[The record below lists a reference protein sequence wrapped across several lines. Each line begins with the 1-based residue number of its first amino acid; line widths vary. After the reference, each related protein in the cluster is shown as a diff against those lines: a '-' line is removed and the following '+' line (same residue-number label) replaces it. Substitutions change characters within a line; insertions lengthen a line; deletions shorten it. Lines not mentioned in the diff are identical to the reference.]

1 MNASV
6 SNYNGLTL
14 SEATLIQNGLRE
26 KLNLNALEKP
36 IRTIAGADISLNLY
50 SEIVFAGIVIL
61 NYSDL
66 QPIAYSLVKGT
77 ATFPYVPGFL
87 AFREIPAIL
96 KAFNQIPSSPDYQ
109 RPDVI
114 MFDGNGILH
123 ARRMGIAAH
132 FGTLTQTVTLG
143 CAKKKLAGKYDEPGV
158 LKGDYSLVTDKNETI
173 GYALRSKTNVK
184 PIFIS
189 PGNGMNMEDS
199 MAITLRCLG
208 KHRLPEP
215 TRYAHDFVN
224 QFRIGKLKEGY
235 HEIAQMNLF

>member
-1 MNASV
+1 MNISV
-6 SNYNGLTL
+6 PNYNGLTL
-14 SEATLIQNGLRE
+14 NEATSIQNGLRE
-26 KLNLNALEKP
+26 NLNLNPLEKP

-61 NYSDL
+61 NYSNL
-66 QPIAYSLVKGT
+66 QPIAYSLVKGI
-77 ATFPYVPGFL
+77 AKFPYVPGFL
-87 AFREIPAIL
+87 AFREVPAIL
-96 KAFNQIPSSPDYQ
+96 KAFNQIPSYPVFQ

-132 FGTLTQTVTLG
+132 FGALTQTVTLG
-143 CAKKKLAGKYDEPGV
+143 CAKKKLAGKYEEPGHIR
-158 LKGDYSLVTDKNETI
+158 GDYSVVTDKNETI
-173 GYALRSKTNVK
+173 GFALRSKNNVR

-189 PGNGMNMEDS
+189 PGNGMNLEDS
-199 MAITLRCLG
+199 MTITLRCLG

-235 HEIAQMNLF
+235 HEIAQTTLF